1 MAPKMIRLFRHSIST
16 NAFILALLEFCL
28 LTFFVY
34 QNFEALLMVAEG
46 HYFLTCLSFS
56 SLIILI
62 FASLGLYNRDI
73 TSNRK
78 IMAVRFLFA
87 IGLLLIIATLINKVV
102 FQMTGGMLYY
112 PSWVLMIRVFI
123 IGFFLFLIRMIYVQ
137 TIALRFLRKILV
149 IGAGHMAERLNE
161 LFESPNMYGIKFVGF
176 IGVKDEAAEVPAFMS
191 LARNDFNLEKLA
203 DLFRQFRAEEI
214 VFAPDDKRGISLEA
228 FLHLKLKGYKIYDF
242 QSFIEQEKGRIE
254 VEHLNMSNFVFTDGF
269 TFGLFH
275 DFVKRFFDLIIAFLI
290 FVITLP
296 IVIVAMICIK
306 IESKGAALFSQE
318 RVGLEGKTF
327 QLHKLRSMTMDA
339 EKKSGPKWAAENDE
353 RITRIGCIL
362 RKTRIDELPQLWNV
376 IKGDMSFVGPRPERP
391 VFVKDLAK
399 KIPYYQERHVVKPG
413 ITGWAQINYPYG
425 ASLED
430 AKEKLCY
437 DLYYAKNRSLFLDL
451 TILLQTVRVIIW
463 PTGVR

>member
-1 MAPKMIRLFRHSIST
+1 MIRLFRHSIST

-34 QNFEALLMVAEG
+34 QNFETLLLAGEG
-46 HYFLTCLSFS
+46 HYFLICVSFS
-56 SLIILI
+56 ILIILV
-62 FASLGLYNRDI
+62 FMSLGLYNRDI
-73 TSNRK
+73 TTNQK
-78 IMAVRFLFA
+78 IMAIRFLFA
-87 IGLLLIIATLINKVV
+87 IGLLLIVATCINKIV
-102 FQMTGGMLYY
+102 FHMTGGMLYY
-112 PSWVLMIRVFI
+112 PSWVLMLRVFI
-123 IGFFLFLIRMIYVQ
+123 VGFFLFLIRMIYVQ

-149 IGAGHMAERLNE
+149 IGAGRMAERLNE
-161 LFESPNMYGIKFVGF
+161 LFENPSMHGIKFVGF
-176 IGVKDEAAEVPAFMS
+176 IGVKDENVGMPAFMS
-191 LARNDFNLEKLA
+191 LARDDFKLEKLA
-203 DLFRQFRAEEI
+203 ELFRQFRAEEI

-242 QSFIEQEKGRIE
+242 QSFVEQEKGRIE
-254 VEHLNMSNFVFTDGF
+254 VEHLNMSGFVFTDGF
-269 TFGLFH
+269 SFGFVH
-275 DFVKRFFDLIIAFLI
+275 DVLKRAFDLIIASLI
-290 FVITLP
+290 FMITLP
-296 IVIVAMICIK
+296 VIIMAIICIK
-306 IESKGAALFSQE
+306 IESKGPALFSQE
-318 RVGLEGKTF
+318 RVGFEGKPF
-327 QLHKLRSMTMDA
+327 QLYKLRSMNVDA
-339 EKKSGPKWAAENDE
+339 EKKSGPKWAAENDD
-353 RITRIGCIL
+353 RITRIGRIL

-391 VFVKDLAK
+391 VFVSDLAK

-451 TILLQTVRVIIW
+451 TILLQTVRVVLW